1 MELHQLRVLREL
13 TERGSVRAA
22 AQALYITPSAVSQH
36 LKALQRSAGTPLVT
50 HEGRRLVLTD
60 AGRALAAAAVE
71 VERSMALARNA
82 IERDADRCDRVVTI
96 AAFPS
101 AGRVFL
107 PRIAA
112 RFAGVDGHVVDGHVL
127 DGHVVD
133 GQGAGVRGSGG
144 LRVALADHDAAPE
157 QTAALCGDHDVVIAH
172 RWRIDT
178 PWPADRVAVT
188 SLLDEPYD
196 VALPAHHALAQRT
209 QLTPQDLHGV
219 TWIAGQE
226 GWAPA
231 GIITAIGA
239 VAGREP
245 EVRHRIN
252 DLATA
257 VALVREVGGVTLVPR
272 FVGDYLVRD
281 GVVTRPLSGVESRRE
296 VAALSR
302 PDRAVSAAV
311 VGVVAALG
319 EIAEQLRAGHHWR
332 PPAL

>member
-13 TERGSVRAA
+13 AERGSVRAA

-36 LKALQRSAGTPLVT
+36 LKALQRSAATPLVT

-82 IERDADRCDRVVTI
+82 IHRDAECTDRVVTI

-112 RFAGVDGHVVDGHVL
+112 RFAGA
-127 DGHVVD
+127 
-133 GQGAGVRGSGG
+133 GASGG
-144 LRVALADHDAAPE
+144 VGPRVALADHDAAPE
-157 QTAALCGDHDVVIAH
+157 QTAALCGDHDVVLAH

-178 PWPADRVAVT
+178 PWPAGRVSVT
-188 SLLDEPYD
+188 ALLDEPYD
-196 VALPAHHALAQRT
+196 VALPADHPLAQRT
-209 QLTPQDLHGV
+209 QLSPPDLLDV
-219 TWIAGQE
+219 EWIAGQE

-272 FVGDYLVRD
+272 FVGDYLVRA

-302 PDRAVSAAV
+302 PDRAVSVAV
-311 VGVVAALG
+311 AGVVAALLQ
-319 EIAEQLRAGHHWR
+319 IAEELRADHHWR
-332 PPAL
+332 PPAT